1 MNSHEP
7 FEIMLGEYLKHTLS
21 APGVG
26 AFEKHL
32 LTCASCSEQL
42 KLAGPLRT
50 HAQRPPGTVPGETP
64 QVRPRVGDPMRPGD
78 GDPTAR
84 PGATLD
90 RTLPRAGYL
99 EKARELLQGPPWE
112 KKVDEERARIDQVK
126 PDLVGAD
133 LDGERLLTLL
143 QASQIMNSIMS
154 LDGILTR
161 ILGLVPR
168 VLRAERS
175 IVFLLDE
182 AGTLQPFAQVD
193 VEPQLVDEA
202 SQYSRTI
209 LQRAAEDMHIL
220 SSGNAMDDERF
231 SAYESIRTFQI
242 KSFMCVPIK
251 NRDKVIGTLY
261 VDNRNLADSFDQK
274 DLAFLRILAN
284 QAGVAIENAQLHDRL
299 QAENIELS
307 TELASLRR

>member
-7 FEIMLGEYLKHTLS
+7 YELMLGEYVQHTLS
-21 APGVG
+21 KPAVD
-26 AFEKHL
+26 AFEAHL
-32 LTCASCSEQL
+32 RACTSCSEQL
-42 KLAGPLRT
+42 KL
-50 HAQRPPGTVPGETP
+50 HAQRPGTVPGETP
-64 QVRPRVGDPMRPGD
+64 QVRPRVDDPMRPSGD
-78 GDPTAR
+78 DAPVR

-99 EKARELLQGPPWE
+99 EKARELLQGTPWASR
-112 KKVDEERARIDQVK
+112 VDEERARIGQVK
-126 PDLVGAD
+126 PDPVGVD
-133 LDGERLLTLL
+133 LDGERLLVLL
-143 QASQIMNSIMS
+143 QASQIMNSVLS

-175 IVFLLDE
+175 IVFLLDD
-182 AGTLQPFAQVD
+182 AGTLQPFAQAD

-202 SQYSRTI
+202 SQYSRSI

-231 SAYESIRTFQI
+231 SAYESIRTFRI

-251 NRDKVIGTLY
+251 SRDKVIGTVY

-274 DLAFLRILAN
+274 DLGFLRILAN
-284 QAGVAIENAQLHDRL
+284 QAGTAIENAQLHDRL
-299 QAENIELS
+299 QAENLELS
-307 TELASLRR
+307 TELALLRR